1 MNIYSLPKKFLVPLL
16 LAGGIAF
23 VILQNPPKGICDV
36 QLEAYRENN
45 KVFLFPQSKG
55 SSGKKKISVY
65 QTSLEECRQNNSPG
79 GCYSLFSSVHRLIQS
94 FNSVDSKCHTQIA
107 QIKEVRTALFSL
119 YSLFIE
125 ISWSGGPQHELSNPL
140 AWLSANDVSV
150 FCKIKN
156 QIYYFYGEP
165 GLSQL
170 EQKTFQSIAPDHSEE
185 EIRKFSV
192 LSENCSQYPI

>member
-23 VILQNPPKGICDV
+23 VVLQNPPKGVCDI
-36 QLEAYRENN
+36 QMENYKTNN
-45 KVFLFPQSKG
+45 KVFLFPQPKA
-55 SSGKKKISVY
+55 SSSKKKPSFY
-65 QTSLEECRQNNSPG
+65 QKALEECRQNNSPG
-79 GCYSLFSSVHRLIQS
+79 GCYSLFSSVHRLVQS
-94 FNSVDSKCHTQIA
+94 FNSVDSKCHKQLA
-107 QIKEVRTALFSL
+107 QIKEVQTSLFSL

-125 ISWSGGPQHELSNPL
+125 ISWAGGPQYELSNPL

-156 QIYYFYGEP
+156 QIYYFYGESS
-165 GLSQL
+165 LSQL